1 MKKKGRLTAVILCI
15 VLVFASMLCGCGT
28 TDDKTSER
36 QKYDVTMKLVNNLGD
51 EWIFTP
57 DIEKMSVT
65 FDYTGEEMG
74 VWLDTYNLPDHPRWK
89 NNWITPDSGGDNC
102 FLKSISFGDGDKWIK
117 SVKSICDRGVYD
129 VCVEACAS
137 STLWNFREIHLYICV
152 K

>member
-28 TDDKTSER
+28 TDNKTSER

-74 VWLDTYNLPDHPRWK
+74 VG
-89 NNWITPDSGGDNC
+89 WIHIICLT
-102 FLKSISFGDGDKWIK
+102 IRDGKTI
-117 SVKSICDRGVYD
+117 G
-129 VCVEACAS
+129 
-137 STLWNFREIHLYICV
+137 
-152 K
+152 